1 MTDLE
6 ELSADPERGRLV
18 APYCEDATAVG
29 VLDPSVGSGEPPLG
43 EGAHRPDITA
53 RAVTAPEQ
61 PSGEGVEVGARSP
74 LSRSRSLERV
84 GWTLAGITLLVA
96 SFELW
101 GGSTLVGWTLPISLV
116 AVCVGFW
123 TIGAAWARPR
133 LPRSTE
139 WALVAAAVLVFV
151 ARAYLIVLGSP
162 SYGTDEMAFD
172 QYAAMLLVHGMNP
185 YLHSMAP
192 AFALFHVPNIFWTYT
207 LSGGRVTALS
217 YPAGAFLPY
226 VPGLL
231 LGWRTQEAVAVDLA
245 AWIVGALLAW
255 RLMDRRMRWAGIIAF
270 LAIGFYLGLAVGGVT
285 DTLYMPFLVVA
296 LWRWDRFSAETGW
309 RRWCG
314 PIALGLAC
322 SVKQLPW
329 FLVPLLLI
337 AVWKEA
343 AARGRRPL
351 SEMLRYAGAVALPV
365 IVIDI
370 PFAIDSPTAWLHD
383 VLTPLTAPTV
393 PGGQGLVGLTT
404 LLHLGGRLE
413 WFSYV
418 GVAAVLVTWLALV
431 GWYRQLKPLLVLLVA
446 VVFFFPSRSFSSY
459 MAMLL
464 PAGLVAATTIL
475 PAPRGSE
482 SRTARPLAGGVA
494 LCGLGA
500 LVFALVLPAPLR
512 LRIVSLG
519 STGQLQSIDRLEVVV
534 HNTTDARLQPH
545 YTITP
550 TGQETSF
557 WQVVAGPRTL
567 GPHERALVQLAAPNT
582 ESMPALQGAFI
593 VDAFTAKPAT
603 LSTAPSVLPDVLST
617 WLTPDS
623 FSRSV
628 PLRKKIVFKVQVVNR
643 LDAPVHRSGMLVD
656 LGQVVYAE
664 DAIEPGLSSIDG
676 QSEGRTPVSAR
687 TNREGVATFVV
698 EGIQRTLSPTFFQA
712 WLVTPGKF
720 PSGYSNLVSV
730 RFRSRS

>member
-6 ELSADPERGRLV
+6 EFHAERASALL
-18 APYCEDATAVG
+18 APPHCDEASAVG
-29 VLDPSVGSGEPPLG
+29 VLDPSSQIHESPLR
-43 EGAHRPDITA
+43 EEA
-53 RAVTAPEQ
+53 RSPAASEMASPQ
-61 PSGEGVEVGARSP
+61 SPSLGGVESGARSP

-84 GWTLAGITLLVA
+84 GWTLAGITLLIA
-96 SFELW
+96 SVEVW
-101 GGSTLVGWTLPISLV
+101 TGSTLVSWILPISLV
-116 AVCVGFW
+116 GVSVGFW

-133 LPRSTE
+133 VPRSTE
-139 WALVAAAVLVFV
+139 WALVMAALVVFA
-151 ARAYLIVLGSP
+151 ARAYLSVLGSP
-162 SYGTDEMAFD
+162 SYGTDELAFD
-172 QYAAMLLVHGMNP
+172 QYAAMLLVHGTNP
-185 YLHSMAP
+185 YLHSMAQ
-192 AFALFHVPNIFWTYT
+192 AFELFHVPNIYWTYT

-231 LGWRTQEAVAVDLA
+231 LGWRTQEAVVIDTG
-245 AWIVGALLAW
+245 AWILGGLLAW
-255 RLMDRRMRWAGIIAF
+255 RLMDRHLRWAGIIAF
-270 LAIGFYLGLAVGGVT
+270 LGISFYLGLAVGGVT
-285 DTLYMPFLVVA
+285 DALYMPFLVVA
-296 LWRWDRFSAETGW
+296 LWRWDRFSSETGW

-343 AARGRRPL
+343 GPRGRRPL
-351 SEMLRYAGAVALPV
+351 SEVVRYAGAVALPV
-365 IVIDI
+365 VLVDI
-370 PFAIDSPTAWLHD
+370 PFAIGHPTAWLHD
-383 VLTPLTAPTV
+383 VLTPLLAPTV

-418 GVAAVLVTWLALV
+418 GVAAVVVTWLALA
-431 GWYRQLKPLLVLLVA
+431 GWYRQMKPLLILLVGI
-446 VVFFFPSRSFSSY
+446 VFFFASRSFSSY
-459 MAMLL
+459 LAILL
-464 PAGLVAATTIL
+464 PAGLVAATTIS

-482 SRTARPLAGGVA
+482 TRRARPLAGGLA
-494 LCGLGA
+494 LCGLGTLVLA
-500 LVFALVLPAPLR
+500 LILPAPLR

-534 HNTTDARLQPH
+534 HNTTDAPLRPH

-567 GPHERALVQLAAPNT
+567 GPHQWARVELVAPNT
-582 ESMPALQGAFI
+582 ESMPSLQGAFI
-593 VDAFTAKPAT
+593 VDAFTAKPAS
-603 LSTAPSVLPDVLST
+603 LSTAPSVHPDILST
-617 WLTPDS
+617 WLTPDN
-623 FSRSV
+623 FSQAI
-628 PLRKKIVFKVQVVNR
+628 PLRRRIVFKVQVVNR

-656 LGQVVYAE
+656 LGQVVYAQ
-664 DAIEPGLSSIDG
+664 DAIEPGLSSING
-676 QSEGRTPVSAR
+676 QSEGRTPVSSR
-687 TNREGVATFVV
+687 TNADGVATFIV
-698 EGIQRTLSPTFFQA
+698 EGIQTTGSPTFFQA